1 MLFRVLGVWLL
12 VHLIFN
18 RLLDLDVTEIN
29 INFEINIK
37 KYSNKKIKKKKKLKM
52 QKDVGIWH
60 AKKYANKAGMMHE
73 IKGQPIENQCTGKIP
88 KYTDREQ
95 LKTPKTANRSTWIP
109 GSIPAWIPGL
119 IPAWIP
125 GLSTLKYSVEYHL
138 NLKHCTDHPS
148 VATVL
153 GYYGV

>member
-1 MLFRVLGVWLL
+1 MYRDG
-12 VHLIFN
+12 
-18 RLLDLDVTEIN
+18 
-29 INFEINIK
+29 
-37 KYSNKKIKKKKKLKM
+37 
-52 QKDVGIWH
+52 
-60 AKKYANKAGMMHE
+60 KAGMMHE
-73 IKGQPIENQCTGKIP
+73 SKGQPVENQCIGKIP
-88 KYTDREQ
+88 KYTDHEQ

-109 GSIPAWIPGL
+109 GL

-125 GLSTLKYSVEYHL
+125 GLSKYSVEYHL